1 MYWPERSFLAA
12 AAWSRF
18 ANLANVANTEPA
30 CVNEQKLPV
39 KHTQKKRSKNILDKI
54 CSEKSMTIFIEPDLE
69 KHMFSN
75 K

>member
-39 KHTQKKRSKNILDKI
+39 KQTKKKQKH
-54 CSEKSMTIFIEPDLE
+54 P
-69 KHMFSN
+69 
-75 K
+75 